1 MKKVVNNLIQLQ
13 EHDNRLN
20 QLKLQ
25 KGDLPHLIERT
36 DEELSEKT
44 EMQDELVKKSEKLVA
59 DRRMYQL
66 ELDASKNQLKK
77 YEDQLYQVKTNK
89 EYDAISL
96 EIDTKKM
103 EIEGLENRIIST
115 MEEDEQIG
123 SQIHE
128 ITEEIQNLQ
137 TQMKEYQQE
146 LEEISQQ
153 TQVEENKL
161 LSERAEIVKQIEPRL
176 VKQYERISEAKG
188 GIAVAS
194 IKKASCSGCFSAIP
208 AQKIVEVRE
217 LNRLHTCENCGR
229 ILVWLDEEH

>member
-1 MKKVVNNLIQLQ
+1 LKKVVGNLIQLQ
-13 EHDNRLN
+13 EYDNRLN

-25 KGDLPHLIERT
+25 KGDLPNLIERT
-36 DEELSEKT
+36 NEDLTEKK
-44 EMQDELVKKSEKLVA
+44 EMYDELVKKSEKLKS
-59 DRRMYQL
+59 DQKMY
-66 ELDASKNQLKK
+66 ESEVSASKNQLKK

-103 EIEGLENRIIST
+103 EIEGLENRIMSS
-115 MEEDEQIG
+115 MEEDEQIA
-123 SQIHE
+123 SQLSE
-128 ITEEIQNLQ
+128 IMEEVQNLE
-137 TQMKEYQQE
+137 TQFEEYQQE

-153 TQVEENKL
+153 TQAEENKL
-161 LSERAEIVKQIEPRL
+161 LSKRAEIVKQIEPRL
-176 VKQYERISEAKG
+176 VKQFERISEAKV

-229 ILVWLDEEH
+229 ILVWIDEE